1 MANPIRIIGPDEL
14 VEADPTFGMRR
25 ERAFEVPGLWSGRMS
40 TEPGAVSGW
49 HHHDSNESSL
59 YVVRGV
65 VRLECEG
72 IEGFLDAGPGSFV
85 HVPAYT
91 VHRESNPSDEASV
104 VLIARAGY
112 GVPTVNVDD
121 APEPHRYLE
130 R

>member
-112 GVPTVNVDD
+112 GAPTVNVDD